1 DLRRAEPT
9 AAQGAHVVD
18 AVLGSSDRR
27 CTDVRTQPTGRLQAV
42 PLPSQDEDGCVL
54 SRPASCRG
62 GFKRAGKSEPEVLL
76 PDGERQTQVCDCRRS
91 AIVPKVVRAG
101 RRHRASAYV
110 PRHVRSGAA
119 RARGLA
125 RNRLDAARTRFPQGH
140 REALQAVGEDAAG
153 QARSGRPKGL
163 ARVAC
168 SARPPVGSRQTLTET
183 VNFASLA
190 HGIRG
195 LKITVSAVR
204 FCRWWPPAKSGTYIE
219 RLVRKGTKVAAL
231 KFWDRTRWLIRNPQV
246 VSSSLTAGSKI
257 SKESAPFFDPAA
269 GRGHRWQRIGSRQ
282 TLETRSSIR
291 DGFVVSC
298 TGKASFL
305 VGPHRVAPE
314 EDSAPI
320 QENGAPHSLR
330 RFRDDQSLGFD
341 PGLVRIGEEKLVAV

>member
-1 DLRRAEPT
+1 MRLPPDPR
-9 AAQGAHVVD
+9 Q
-18 AVLGSSDRR
+18 
-27 CTDVRTQPTGRLQAV
+27 RLQ
-42 PLPSQDEDGCVL
+42 P
-54 SRPASCRG
+54 PAG
-62 GFKRAGKSEPEVLL
+62 VKVAGSLQ
-76 PDGERQTQVCDCRRS
+76 R
-91 AIVPKVVRAG
+91 
-101 RRHRASAYV
+101 
-110 PRHVRSGAA
+110 
-119 RARGLA
+119 
-125 RNRLDAARTRFPQGH
+125 QGH
-140 REALQAVGEDAAG
+140 REALQAVGENAAG

-168 SARPPVGSRQTLTET
+168 SPRPHVGSRQTLTET

-219 RLVRKGTKVAAL
+219 RLVRKVTKVAAL
-231 KFWDRTRWLIRNPQV
+231 KFWDRTRWLIRNQQV

-298 TGKASFL
+298 TGKASSSSGRIASRPKKT
-305 VGPHRVAPE
+305 VRRSRTMARPSRYVA
-314 EDSAPI
+314 SGMTRASGLI
-320 QENGAPHSLR
+320 
-330 RFRDDQSLGFD
+330 
-341 PGLVRIGEEKLVAV
+341 PGSFG